1 MPAPP
6 KKSHLAILKKFF
18 TLAKAFFNG
27 GAKRQARLWLAA
39 LLGLCAAVGVIQVFL
54 SYATRDFITALTQ
67 RDQAGWMRGLGK
79 YVAVCLVSVPVG
91 VFYRYSQERLSLAW
105 RRWLTQ
111 QLIKRYFFNRAYYR
125 IRASESVDN
134 PDQRIA
140 EDAKLFTSGV
150 LGFFLIIVN
159 SVVTLV
165 GFLGV
170 LWTV

>member
-1 MPAPP
+1 MPDPP

-18 TLAKAFFNG
+18 ILAKAFFNG

-67 RDQAGWMRGLGK
+67 RDHDGWVRGLGK

-91 VFYRYSQERLSLAW
+91 VFYRYAQERLSLTW

-111 QLIKRYFFNRAYYR
+111 R
-125 IRASESVDN
+125 
-134 PDQRIA
+134 
-140 EDAKLFTSGV
+140 
-150 LGFFLIIVN
+150 
-159 SVVTLV
+159 
-165 GFLGV
+165 
-170 LWTV
+170 